1 MVMVNTLNQSNSI
14 DSPYAVE
21 LQRGCS
27 KLRFPPALEA
37 EYVRAKLLQS
47 RLLIGVAC
55 LFATLLIGLRGLE
68 QALGGY
74 WGGRLP
80 VDFGLVFSGSLLLT
94 VIVCSSAFERWFLYW
109 AAVIVP
115 IRNAIIAAQIAHSA
129 AGGEMDL
136 LMALPLL
143 LIGPF
148 FFLGLRFRTALI
160 AGVMTAG
167 AFASYA
173 FYIDLPLP
181 ATLRACVLLSTGLVV
196 CAIAA
201 RNIEVRSRTTFLET
215 RITAEL
221 AQNDSLTGTKNRRI
235 FDEHL
240 ARLWPQA
247 VGRSGTVALL
257 LIDIDHFKAYNDTY
271 GHQAGDQA
279 LRLVA
284 RTLQMFIRQPLDLLA
299 RYGGEEFVA
308 VFSDVD
314 FQGAKATADRI
325 RQAIEELAIDH
336 RGSPIGKVTISVGV
350 AVVEPTSGRNPRGA
364 LQLADQAL
372 YEAKVRGRN
381 RVEIMND
388 IDYKMLVTG
397 IFTKDS
403 SRVDARVSNESVE
416 RSA

>member
-1 MVMVNTLNQSNSI
+1 MVMVSTLNQSNSV
-14 DSPYAVE
+14 DSPYATE

-27 KLRFPPALEA
+27 KLRFPPTLEA
-37 EYVRAKLLQS
+37 EYVRAKLIEN

-68 QALGGY
+68 QVLGGQ

-80 VDFGLVFSGSLLLT
+80 VDFGLVFSSSLLLT
-94 VIVCSSAFERWFLYW
+94 VIVCSAAFERWFLQC
-109 AAVIVP
+109 AAFIVP
-115 IRNAIIAAQIAHSA
+115 VRNAIIAAKIAHSA
-129 AGGEMDL
+129 AGGDMDL

-148 FFLGLRFRTALI
+148 FFLGLRFRIALI
-160 AGVMTAG
+160 AGVVTA
-167 AFASYA
+167 ATFMSYA
-173 FYIDLPLP
+173 FFIDLPLP

-196 CAIAA
+196 CAVAA
-201 RNIEVRSRTTFLET
+201 CSIEKRSRTSFLVT

-247 VGRSGTVALL
+247 VDRSATVALL

-279 LRLVA
+279 LRRVA

-308 VFSDVD
+308 VFCDVD
-314 FQGAKATADRI
+314 LEGAKATANRM
-325 RQAIEELAIDH
+325 RHAIEELVIEH
-336 RGSPIGKVTISVGV
+336 RGSPIGKVTISAGV
-350 AVVEPTSGRNPRGA
+350 AVVEPTRGRNPRGA

-372 YEAKVRGRN
+372 YEAKIRGRN

-397 IFTKDS
+397 IFTKDAA
-403 SRVDARVSNESVE
+403 RVDARVTNETV
-416 RSA
+416 

>member
-1 MVMVNTLNQSNSI
+1 M
-14 DSPYAVE
+14 
-21 LQRGCS
+21 
-27 KLRFPPALEA
+27 RFPPALEA
-37 EYVRAKLLQS
+37 EYVRAKLIEN

-68 QALGGY
+68 QALGGH
-74 WGGRLP
+74 WGSRLP
-80 VDFGLVFSGSLLLT
+80 VDFGLVFSSSLLLT
-94 VIVCSSAFERWFLYW
+94 VLVCSAAFERWFLYC

-115 IRNAIIAAQIAHSA
+115 IRNAIIAAKIAHSA

-148 FFLGLRFRTALI
+148 FFLGLRFRIALI
-160 AGVMTAG
+160 AGVVTA
-167 AFASYA
+167 ATFMSYA
-173 FYIDLPLP
+173 FFIDLPLP

-201 RNIEVRSRTTFLET
+201 CSIEKRSRTSFLET

-247 VGRSGTVALL
+247 VDRSATVALL

-308 VFSDVD
+308 VFCDVD
-314 FQGAKATADRI
+314 LEGAKATANRM
-325 RQAIEELAIDH
+325 RHAIEELAIEH
-336 RGSPIGKVTISVGV
+336 RGSPLGKVTISAGV

-372 YEAKVRGRN
+372 YEAKIRGRN
-381 RVEIMND
+381 RVEVMND

-397 IFTKDS
+397 IFTKDA
-403 SRVDARVSNESVE
+403 ARVEARVV
-416 RSA
+416 